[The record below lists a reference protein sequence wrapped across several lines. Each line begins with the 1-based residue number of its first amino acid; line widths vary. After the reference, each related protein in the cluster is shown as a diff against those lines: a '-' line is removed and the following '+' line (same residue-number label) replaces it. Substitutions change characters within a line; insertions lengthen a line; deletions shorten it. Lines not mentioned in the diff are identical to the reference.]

1 VDVIKLE
8 NGKQR
13 SVLLFGDIFR
23 NDAVILALMKD
34 SIRDTIII
42 HKLCNCRIRHDLLHF
57 IMEPLLYIFIDKM
70 NVNEY
75 VFSLKE

>member
-8 NGKQR
+8 NCKQR

-34 SIRDTIII
+34 SIRDAIII

-57 IMEPLLYIFIDKM
+57 IMELLLYIFINKM